1 MKRPAGPTQR
11 PSGAREAHAA
21 PGTSRAPEAG
31 RSAAAGRPHA
41 WEDRDYTADVIEF
54 LKETHGNIR
63 RDAQGDYF
71 YNSVS
76 TISLHFLLQSKLP
89 AQEVLWRWY
98 LYFDRGRS
106 ESIYRTIPPQDDEQ
120 FLAILGACDF
130 RWDGEAVRESGLMF
144 LRQHRAEAYLAI
156 DEFLNMRMDAFRT
169 MSDAELRGALT
180 PKLTWSEVHLR
191 KMIRRIQTQPLSP
204 DQRHAVYGLFE
215 SDYIRATAR
224 HLIDEAAT
232 EAFWKAPPAE
242 LEALNGQFH
251 QFARQMSEAAH
262 RLGVYLS
269 RDAFERLSG
278 QRFRQEFGDFS
289 GSKRGAGGG
298 RPGGYRPSTTAVDSQ
313 FAVLGLALGAT
324 LQDVKAAYRDKVKQH
339 HPDQGG
345 EIQAFLRLQEAYEFL
360 LTQVF

>member
-1 MKRPAGPTQR
+1 MKRPANPSQR
-11 PSGAREAHAA
+11 PGGAREA
-21 PGTSRAPEAG
+21 PEA
-31 RSAAAGRPHA
+31 SAAKGASGAGPAQAARGGRP

-76 TISLHFLLQSKLP
+76 TISLHFLLQSRLP
-89 AQEVLWRWY
+89 AQELLWRWY
-98 LYFDRGRS
+98 LYYDRGRS

-120 FLAILGACDF
+120 FLDILKACEF
-130 RWDGEAVRESGLMF
+130 RWDEAAVRESGLMF

-156 DEFLNMRMDAFRT
+156 EEFLTMRMDAYRT
-169 MSDAELRGALT
+169 LSDAELRMVLT

-191 KMIRRIQTQPLSP
+191 KLIRRVQTQPLTP
-204 DQRHAVYGLFE
+204 DQRHGVYGLFE
-215 SDYIRATAR
+215 SDYVRATAR

-232 EAFWKAPPAE
+232 EAFWKTPPQE
-242 LEALNGQFH
+242 LESLNAQFH
-251 QFARQMSEAAH
+251 AFARQMSEASH

-269 RDAFERLSG
+269 RDAYERMNG
-278 QRFRQEFGDFS
+278 QRFRQEYGDFT
-289 GSKRGAGGG
+289 GRKGTNGHGAGA
-298 RPGGYRPSTTAVDSQ
+298 YRPSSNAVESQ
-313 FAVLGLALGAT
+313 LAVLGLAPGAT
-324 LQDVKAAYRDKVKQH
+324 LHDVKSAYREKVKQH

-345 EIQAFLRLQEAYEFL
+345 EIQEFLRLQEAYEFL